1 MDEGDD
7 GGDVL
12 AGFDIG
18 GLSPAQRTALSD
30 DLAAAGVLHAYIG
43 PELQGPAAESELI
56 EQLISRTRRGV
67 RGRGARGRGTRG
79 SRGRRDDRGRRADR
93 GVRGEDR
100 EADLASD
107 GGYGAPEVDGGDRG
121 DPRDDGGG
129 PTPSAGDGFEG
140 LPRALRLP
148 WGAVPIEALDHDL
161 SARWRRFVAYLLE
174 SLAFGFLTWMVFR
187 YSVGGAELFAAA
199 AVVVS
204 SVVLVAGFGGTAG
217 MLALRMRIV
226 SLADP
231 DRTVLGWRLAVVRF
245 LVASWPDVLRMAL
258 VPFVDVA
265 SFTWLAALAE
275 IWLVVCFG
283 PILLDPARRGL
294 HDRVAGTIVVDLP
307 RRSRF
312 AHPASR

>member
-18 GLSPAQRTALSD
+18 DLSPTQRASLSD
-30 DLAAAGVLHAYIG
+30 DLAAAGVLHAYLG
-43 PELQGPAAESELI
+43 PQLQGPAAESELI
-56 EQLISRTRRGV
+56 EQLIVRTRRGG
-67 RGRGARGRGTRG
+67 RGRGASGRGA
-79 SRGRRDDRGRRADR
+79 RGRRADR

-100 EADLASD
+100 EGDLASD
-107 GGYGAPEVDGGDRG
+107 GAHGVDGAPEVDGGDRG
-121 DPRDDGGG
+121 DPRDDDGG
-129 PTPSAGDGFEG
+129 PMPSAGGGFEG

-231 DRTVLGWRLAVVRF
+231 DRKSVV
-245 LVASWPDVLRMAL
+245 
-258 VPFVDVA
+258 
-265 SFTWLAALAE
+265 
-275 IWLVVCFG
+275 
-283 PILLDPARRGL
+283 
-294 HDRVAGTIVVDLP
+294 
-307 RRSRF
+307 
-312 AHPASR
+312 

>member
-18 GLSPAQRTALSD
+18 DLSPAQRASLSD
-30 DLAAAGVLHAYIG
+30 DLAAAGVLHAYLG

-56 EQLISRTRRGV
+56 EQLIVRTRRGR
-67 RGRGARGRGTRG
+67 RGRGASGRGAG
-79 SRGRRDDRGRRADR
+79 GRRADR
-93 GVRGEDR
+93 GVRGDGR
-100 EADLASD
+100 AGDLASD
-107 GGYGAPEVDGGDRG
+107 GADVAPEVDGGDRG
-121 DPRDDGGG
+121 DPLDDGGG
-129 PTPSAGDGFEG
+129 PTPSAGGGFEG

-174 SLAFGFLTWMVFR
+174 SFAFGFLTWMVFR

-231 DRTVLGWRLAVVRF
+231 DRTVLGWRLALVRF

-307 RRSRF
+307 RRHRF
-312 AHPASR
+312 THPASR

>member
-1 MDEGDD
+1 VDEGDD
-7 GGDVL
+7 WGDTL

-18 GLSPAQRTALSD
+18 DLSPAQRATLSD
-30 DLAAAGVLHAYIG
+30 DLAAAGVLHAYVG

-56 EQLISRTRRGV
+56 EHLIGQTRRG
-67 RGRGARGRGTRG
+67 
-79 SRGRRDDRGRRADR
+79 DR
-93 GVRGEDR
+93 GV
-100 EADLASD
+100 
-107 GGYGAPEVDGGDRG
+107 GGDRG
-121 DPRDDGGG
+121 VDPAG
-129 PTPSAGDGFEG
+129 SASGAFGG

-148 WGAVPIEALDHDL
+148 WGMVPIEALDHDI
-161 SARWRRFVAYLLE
+161 SPRWRRFVAYLLE

-199 AVVVS
+199 SVVLS
-204 SVVLVAGFGGTAG
+204 NVVLVAGFGGTAG

-231 DRTVLGWRLAVVRF
+231 DRTVLGWRLALVRF
-245 LVASWPDVLRMAL
+245 VVASWPDVLRMAL
-258 VPFVDVA
+258 VPFVAVE
-265 SFTWLAALAE
+265 SLTWLAALAQ

-307 RRSRF
+307 RRRRS
-312 AHPASR
+312 AHPSSR